1 MFTDSTISS
10 ASVKGL
16 LYAVTQYGADAQP
29 LIQAAALDIAQL
41 EDPDG
46 RVPMAA
52 MQRLW
57 AMAVQVT
64 ADPHLDL
71 HIAEHVHHSSYGV
84 LAYVLMH
91 SPTLGEAIHKLC
103 RYGDIVCNGTRISLR
118 HLGESVEL
126 VVEITSPAIV
136 YPHFVLNSELSI
148 YLHMLRLLSGQSLS
162 PEVVHLA
169 YPAPADTREH
179 FRVFAPAL
187 VQFGT
192 PYSALRLPATVL
204 ALPIPTAD
212 PQLLALLE
220 PHAAALL
227 DRLHE
232 LPALPDRVRHELLRL
247 LVHSEPTLVAVAE
260 ALSLSSR
267 TLQLQLRQDGHSYQ
281 QLLDEVRR
289 ELAER
294 HLRDDIL
301 SIKDIALLLGFA
313 EPSVFIRAFRRWTGQ
328 TPGMFRRT
336 AY

>member
-1 MFTDSTISS
+1 MPTDATISS

-16 LYAVTQYGADAQP
+16 LYAVSQCGADAGA
-29 LIQAAALDIAQL
+29 LSQAVGLDSTQL

-46 RVPMAA
+46 RVPMAT

-57 AMAVQVT
+57 GLAVEAT
-64 ADPHLDL
+64 GDPHLDL
-71 HIAEHVHHSSYGV
+71 HMAQHVHHSSYGV

-91 SPTLGEAIHKLC
+91 SPTLGVAIQKLC
-103 RYGDIVCNGTRISLR
+103 RYQDIVCSGTRISLR
-118 HLGESVEL
+118 HLGDSVEL
-126 VVEITSPAIV
+126 VVDLISPAIV

-148 YLHMLRLLSGQSLS
+148 YLHMLRLLSGQSLA
-162 PEVVHLA
+162 PEALYLA

-179 FRVFAPAL
+179 VRVFAPAQ

-192 PYSALRLPATVL
+192 SYSALRLPATVL

-212 PQLLALLE
+212 PRLLALLE

-232 LPALPDRVRHELLRL
+232 LPALADRVRHELLRL
-247 LVHSEPTLVAVAE
+247 LVQSEPTLEAVAE
-260 ALSLSSR
+260 ALSLSPR
-267 TLQLQLRQDGHSYQ
+267 ILQRQLHQDGYSYQ

-294 HLRDDIL
+294 HLRDHIL

-328 TPGMFRRT
+328 TPGTFRRT
-336 AY
+336 AK